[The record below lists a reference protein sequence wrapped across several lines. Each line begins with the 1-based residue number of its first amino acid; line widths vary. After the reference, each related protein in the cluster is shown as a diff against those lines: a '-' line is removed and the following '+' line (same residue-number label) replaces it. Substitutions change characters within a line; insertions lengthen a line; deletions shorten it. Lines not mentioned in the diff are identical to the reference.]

1 MNICDHLE
9 WLLGDFLS
17 LLTTLPVPRL
27 GLEMLFGTKI
37 KLLFT
42 CNNISFQKTKRYF
55 LFEGGFIFR
64 QSCLIL
70 FTVFKH
76 QFGTEVLMKQGKRTN
91 KRREPTNERKQ
102 TNNKIVKLL
111 GRQHRNPGIHYCY
124 NNQIVPHQKENS
136 CFMISNTANEVVESR
151 KAEIFLEL

>member
-9 WLLGDFLS
+9 WLQGDFLS

-42 CNNISFQKTKRYF
+42 CNNISFWKTKRYF

-124 NNQIVPHQKENS
+124 NNQIVPKHQDCLFICKS
-136 CFMISNTANEVVESR
+136 SHVLMMKLIYS
-151 KAEIFLEL
+151 L